1 MGESI
6 HPHLTYFNN
15 ETIWITIG
23 LQCFLTV
30 KTTNEMIIFSSIR
43 YRLILAALMVSG
55 SSAGVLAQSDKKT
68 DADKNSVNVKI
79 IERTNDGEVREVQ
92 RSYRLNGMRDDERD
106 ALVNRLVDSIRTKRG
121 SKKGQITITVDEN
134 DGQYT
139 YRREDR
145 LDRIQNRPFHRI
157 PKQGDITAR
166 RPNRPA
172 GPMEFRYYK
181 DGKLQNQYRFDTD
194 SLVDRLKRLEFSWPE
209 NFGQRMEDSFRNWSW
224 SLDEGAKASTIR
236 NLQVYPNNPE
246 TNQLNVR
253 FTAPVKGDIHIRV
266 TTPDGKE
273 VAKKDVKDFSGSY
286 AGQIDIDK
294 KAKGVYFVNVTQNE
308 DGAVK
313 RIVIP

>member
-1 MGESI
+1 MN
-6 HPHLTYFNN
+6 TYS
-15 ETIWITIG
+15 G
-23 LQCFLTV
+23 
-30 KTTNEMIIFSSIR
+30 IR
-43 YRLILAALMVSG
+43 YRLILAALLVSG
-55 SSAGVLAQSDKKT
+55 WSATALAQAEKKT
-68 DADKNSVNVKI
+68 DADQNSVNVKI
-79 IERTNDGEVREVQ
+79 IERTNGGDVREVE
-92 RSYRLNGMRDDERD
+92 RSYRLNGLRDDERD

-121 SKKGQITITVDEN
+121 SEKGQITIVIDEN
-134 DGQYT
+134 DGHYT
-139 YRREDR
+139 YHRNDNAEHNKNRTADR
-145 LDRIQNRPFHRI
+145 VIKRGDRN
-157 PKQGDITAR
+157 ITAR

-172 GPMEFRYYK
+172 GPGEFRYYK
-181 DGKLQNQYRFDTD
+181 DGQLQKSYRFDSD
-194 SLVDRLKRLEFSWPE
+194 SLVDRLKRMEFSWPE

-246 TNQLNVR
+246 TNELNVR
-253 FTAPVKGDIHIRV
+253 FTAPVKGDIRIRV

-294 KAKGVYFVNVTQNE
+294 KAKGVYFVNVTQKD